1 MMLFRFLY
9 RLSSL
14 LVLCSFSLPLWAQE
28 SLQSPL
34 QLSGR
39 VVDAKG
45 KPVVAATVVVATDS
59 MGVKNMR
66 YAITKAD
73 GSFRI
78 TRIIAASSSY
88 WVNARSVGFKDY
100 KRRFTAIP
108 PQLQIVLEE
117 QLTEMERVVVVG
129 KAPDVYEKGDTL
141 VYNPKNYTLGN
152 ERNIGQVIKRMPGLS
167 VNASGKVSYQ
177 GKEVD
182 KVLINGKDVLGTS
195 SEGMAIN
202 NLPPDFAHSIEL
214 LKDYRDSS
222 DIAQDFHEDKMIA
235 LNLKSDRKMTLNGS
249 IEGGGG
255 LIDKFNGRLSLIS
268 ILPKVTLSAIITGN
282 NTGRALFSIQ
292 DYTGNVLDAESLG
305 SNINL
310 TLSQEESELFT
321 PPLNE
326 YERTGGLAN
335 LNLTVTPHQKYRLQ
349 ASTIYHQGDARG
361 AKSSNLFY
369 YRPEDNFE
377 SYTEHST
384 HKKNLNLWQF
394 FYQRWRVTQ
403 RFTIK
408 ANTSLNYR
416 TSRATELFE
425 DSYLTQHLAAE
436 NDRKGQYLS
445 LKQDVEL
452 QGRVGKGVA
461 YLGARLQLDDGE
473 LQQQLYSTEGLLPL
487 QNERAAGRYHWHYQ
501 KRTRKENYSLFGGMI
516 YPVLSALFLKAE
528 ASYGQE
534 REHLLLRKMTWK
546 DDADEF
552 LNHNAPRLYT
562 GVFRN
567 VGDLYFSVGSY
578 FSWYSTP
585 VFLSASKEVKGRVYV
600 EPLASLVFRI
610 NKYQD
615 VNLSLTERVE
625 PMSVDELSREA
636 LPKDYNILQQPSAV
650 NSPYTRSLQGMGRW
664 FYYNLFDRLI
674 MLALVNYTNMRDLGL
689 YTASSQG
696 LLSTY
701 YYQMHGKN
709 ESLVPSF
716 YLSKGIPRVPI
727 DVQCQLIATLRQ
739 SNQVSEGEEDRLQYR
754 SLRGRLGVVT
764 RWRNSLVNG
773 ELNAH
778 YERGRSLFSES
789 KITTHSESIQGDA
802 TLYFRL
808 GYFTASLKGK
818 LSRLRLATTSQD
830 FADVDA
836 TLSYKI
842 NALTIS
848 VSGEDL
854 FHLRESEW
862 RNDVLTTHFR
872 GFYRYR
878 RMPGYAL
885 LSLRWEF

>member
-1 MMLFRFLY
+1 MKLFRLLY
-9 RLSSL
+9 RLFSFAILLSL
-14 LVLCSFSLPLWAQE
+14 LSTALWAQE
-28 SLQSPL
+28 HLQ
-34 QLSGR
+34 QLSGQ

-45 KPVVAATVVVATDS
+45 KPVIAATVVIATDS
-59 MGVKNMR
+59 TGVKNMR

-78 TRIIAASSSY
+78 TRIIAASPSY
-88 WVNARSVGFKDY
+88 WVNVRSVGFKDY
-100 KRRFTAIP
+100 RRRFTAIP
-108 PQLQIVLEE
+108 SQLQIVLEE
-117 QLTEMERVVVVG
+117 QLTEVDRVVVVG

-152 ERNIGQVIKRMPGLS
+152 EQNIGQVIKRMPGLS

-222 DIAQDFHEDKMIA
+222 DITQDFHEDKMLA

-255 LIDKFNGRLSLIS
+255 LINKFNGRLSLIS
-268 ILPKVTLSAIITGN
+268 ILPKLTLSAIITGN

-292 DYTGNVLDAESLG
+292 DYTSNVLDAESLG
-305 SNINL
+305 SSINL

-335 LNLTVTPHQKYRLQ
+335 LNVTVTPHQKYRLQ

-361 AKSSNLFY
+361 AESSNLFY

-377 SYTEHST
+377 SYTEHAT

-394 FYQRWRVTQ
+394 FYQKWRPTQ

-416 TSRATELFE
+416 TSRADELFE
-425 DSYLTQHLAAE
+425 NSYLVHHLAAE
-436 NDRKGQYLS
+436 NNRNGHYLS
-445 LKQDVEL
+445 LKQDVEV
-452 QGRVGKGVA
+452 QARVGKGIT
-461 YLGARLQLDDGE
+461 YLGARFYFDEGE
-473 LQQQLYSTEGLLPL
+473 LQQQLASTEALLPL
-487 QNERAAGRYHWHYQ
+487 QYELAASHYRWHYK
-501 KRTRKENYSLFGGMI
+501 KRNRKEVYSLFGGMI
-516 YPVLSALFLKAE
+516 YPALSSLFLKAE
-528 ASYGQE
+528 ASYGQTQE
-534 REHLLLRKMTWK
+534 RLSLREMTWK
-546 DDADEF
+546 GLAEES
-552 LNHNAPRLYT
+552 LSLNAPRLYT

-567 VGDLYFSVGSY
+567 VGNLYFSVGSY
-578 FSWYSTP
+578 FSWYSAP
-585 VFLSASKEVKGRVYV
+585 VFLSGSKEVKGRVYV

-610 NKYQD
+610 NKHQD
-615 VNLSLTERVE
+615 VNLSLTERVV
-625 PMSVDELSREA
+625 PMSVDELSREI
-636 LPKDYNILQQPSAV
+636 LPKEYNMLQYASMV
-650 NSPYTRSLQGMGRW
+650 DSPYTRSLLGMGRW

-674 MLALVNYTNMRDLGL
+674 MLLQVHYTNMRDIGL
-689 YTASSQG
+689 YTTRSQG
-696 LLSTY
+696 LLNTY
-701 YYQMHGKN
+701 HYQMHGKN
-709 ESLVPSF
+709 ESLAPSF

-727 DVQCQLIATLRQ
+727 DVQCQFTATLRQ

-764 RWRNSLVNG
+764 RWRNSPVNG

-789 KITTHSESIQGDA
+789 KITTHSESIQGAA

-854 FHLRESEW
+854 FHLQENEW